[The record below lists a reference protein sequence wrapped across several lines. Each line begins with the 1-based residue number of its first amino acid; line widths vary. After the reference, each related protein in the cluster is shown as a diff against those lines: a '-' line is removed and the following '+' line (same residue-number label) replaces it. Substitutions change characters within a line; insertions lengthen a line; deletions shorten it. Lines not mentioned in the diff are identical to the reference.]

1 MRGLRILLLLPVLL
15 IAPCF
20 VQAQTRHLTA
30 AEAKNHVGETA
41 TVCGKVVSARFA
53 SKSKGQP
60 TFLNLDEPYP
70 NHIFTVVVWGSDR
83 EKFGDIRAR
92 ALFSDNPFAAFEGRE
107 LPYIPEITP
116 DEKPKARKRFL
127 FF

>member
-83 EKFGDIRAR
+83 EKFGDIEAKYGVQNVCVSGKITRYR
-92 ALFSDNPFAAFEGRE
+92 GL
-107 LPYIPEITP
+107 PEIAIDDP
-116 DEKPKARKRFL
+116 SQIEIQK
-127 FF
+127 

>member
-30 AEAKNHVGETA
+30 AEAMNHVGETA

-83 EKFGDIRAR
+83 EKFGDIEAKYGVKNVCVSGKITRYR
-92 ALFSDNPFAAFEGRE
+92 GL
-107 LPYIPEITP
+107 PEIAIDDP
-116 DEKPKARKRFL
+116 SQIEIQK
-127 FF
+127 

>member
-1 MRGLRILLLLPVLL
+1 MRVLRILQLLPVLL

-83 EKFGDIRAR
+83 EKFGDIEAKYGVKNVCVSGKITSYQG
-92 ALFSDNPFAAFEGRE
+92 L
-107 LPYIPEITP
+107 PEIAIDDP
-116 DEKPKARKRFL
+116 SQIEIQK
-127 FF
+127 